1 MCCLGCDSQLWLLL
15 FLSQHFTTVADVSW
29 VRTPCV
35 ALHPWAEWYWVRAS
49 HEVTASGSCI
59 ILSPLIN
66 VIYACSRKSNR
77 RDSLIKYSR
86 SLTTSK
92 LPTALSKGN
101 PISVSRVFWQLDMDL
116 NNLFLGLIFDVQT
129 LYQFNFLIWLKRIL
143 LNSVFH
149 TLFLFS
155 QFLTVIWQFL
165 VLLILTFET
174 ANEICSPWFH
184 SIYLFPFV

>member
-15 FLSQHFTTVADVSW
+15 FPSHFTTVADVSW
-29 VRTPCV
+29 VCTLCI
-35 ALHPWAEWYWVRAS
+35 ALHLLAEWYWVRAS

-66 VIYACSRKSNR
+66 VTYACSRKANR
-77 RDSLIKYSR
+77 RESLIKYSK
-86 SLTTSK
+86 SLITSK
-92 LPTALSKGN
+92 LPTAPSKGN
-101 PISVSRVFWQLDMDL
+101 PISVSRVFWPLDMDL

-143 LNSVFH
+143 LNIFH

-155 QFLTVIWQFL
+155 QFITVIWQFL

-184 SIYLFPFV
+184 PIYLFPLV